1 MQLESRAETDGVV
14 AVYTAAVHGTVVEG
28 SAPRAVSTAMR
39 RRPIPI
45 GKPFVS
51 IITLRNS

>member
-1 MQLESRAETDGVV
+1 MQLESRAETDAVV

-45 GKPFVS
+45 GKSFVS

>member
-1 MQLESRAETDGVV
+1 MQLESRAEANVV
-14 AVYTAAVHGTVVEG
+14 EVVYKAAVHVAAVEASVPRG
-28 SAPRAVSTAMR
+28 VSSALR

-45 GKPFVS
+45 GKSFVS